1 MSLHGLRLHHHGIRI
16 DPDKADASLAFYR
29 DVMGLSADPAR
40 RDNPAFP
47 GAWLDCENDAQIHL
61 MGVRGVSP
69 FALSP
74 DEDPATPHVALS
86 VPDIAEARAELDRL
100 GATYFAMSAG
110 PMTQLFVRDPSGNTI
125 ELHEEGSCRCERSRR
140 ERP

>member
-1 MSLHGLRLHHHGIRI
+1 MQVEASTRRAGI
-16 DPDKADASLAFYR
+16 AA
-29 DVMGLSADPAR
+29 
-40 RDNPAFP
+40 
-47 GAWLDCENDAQIHL
+47 IHS
-61 MGVRGVSP
+61 VNCFV
-69 FALSP
+69 F
-74 DEDPATPHVALS
+74 S